1 MSYVNSAV
9 GTLVTALLLG
19 AVTGAGEVFTSALA
33 KLSPED
39 KQVLYAAGVSD
50 VLNNTA
56 FFVLL
61 LLPLAVVLV
70 FFVRRWRGGPA
81 PGSE

>member
-1 MSYVNSAV
+1 MSYLKAAVSA
-9 GTLVTALLLG
+9 LIAALLLD
-19 AVTGAGEVFTSALA
+19 AVTGAGEVFTGALA
-33 KLSPED
+33 KLPPED
-39 KQVLYAAGVSD
+39 KQVLYAAGVGD
-50 VLNNTA
+50 ALNNTA

>member
-39 KQVLYAAGVSD
+39 KQVLYAAGESD
-50 VLNNTA
+50 ALNNTA

-61 LLPLAVVLV
+61 LTSARRGPGVLRSPLA
-70 FFVRRWRGGPA
+70 RRACTRK
-81 PGSE
+81 